1 MSRRWRA
8 RGRDGAQRV
17 SEESCSA
24 LVRFDGGAF
33 ATVVAGYV
41 GAPGLPD
48 TPVRFVCARGSAVPD
63 AEAGALTL
71 YRGGEPEVLS
81 FPRQP
86 SRRCVRPRL
95 PRRHRTANGAA
106 QPPED
111 ALWDVRLAEAVAQA
125 RASGDTSS
133 SEPYVLRVP
142 RLGLLDGLAVSVDG
156 RPIPDGAWPARAPAP
171 APNVGAVR

>member
-1 MSRRWRA
+1 MPLTHMTYAAQLHPLDPRPSHRC
-8 RGRDGAQRV
+8 RGDGERVVETAPQRV

-86 SRRCVRPRL
+86 SPQVRQAAAFLDAIERRTGQRNHRKTRCGTSGWPRPS
-95 PRRHRTANGAA
+95 PR
-106 QPPED
+106 P
-111 ALWDVRLAEAVAQA
+111 

-133 SEPYVLRVP
+133 S
-142 RLGLLDGLAVSVDG
+142 
-156 RPIPDGAWPARAPAP
+156 
-171 APNVGAVR
+171 